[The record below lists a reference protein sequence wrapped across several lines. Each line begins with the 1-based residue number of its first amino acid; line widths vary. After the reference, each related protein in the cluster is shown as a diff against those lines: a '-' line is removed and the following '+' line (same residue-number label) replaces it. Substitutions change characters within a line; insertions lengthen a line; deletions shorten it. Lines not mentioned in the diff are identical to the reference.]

1 MPDVTTVRRLAS
13 EPCATWHRK
22 DESELHSVH
31 SPAERIRILAVI
43 VWIPKCEPKRFTITG
58 DAAIIFPPSPNP
70 LMLPLVVE
78 NMALALPTCSP
89 TVSTALRLSDNPCDV
104 KQTVAES
111 DSQEVCSHLVS
122 PS

>member
-1 MPDVTTVRRLAS
+1 M
-13 EPCATWHRK
+13 HRK

-43 VWIPKCEPKRFTITG
+43 DWIPKCEPKRFNITG
-58 DAAIIFPPSPNP
+58 DAAIMFPPTPNP

-78 NMALALPTCSP
+78 NMALALPTRSP
-89 TVSTALRLSDNPCDV
+89 AVSTTLWLSDNPRDV